1 MKTLKDIEE
10 NLRVFVSYVKKN
22 MKGYE
27 KGEAQLFLERLFQ
40 SFGNKGILEAGAS
53 LEAQVKID
61 ITTKF
66 CDLLWPEKVLIE
78 MKSSKE
84 KNLAVHFTQAKNYW
98 NELYDDQ
105 TDYVILCN
113 FDEFWVYNWRH
124 QRDPVSKVK
133 LEELPEKW
141 RSLAFLLP
149 EEHAVKTHYIDDKVL
164 ITKEA
169 AEKIANLFTSLQKRG
184 IKQDQSQ
191 YFTLQCLVALFA
203 DDTNLFPI
211 RGFFQDIIE
220 DCLNDRLSSYDI
232 FPLLFKQMNSKTP
245 ASGGRFKGV
254 RFFNGGIF
262 NKIYQIELTHKELK
276 ILLDASK
283 ADWSKVS
290 PSIFGNIFE
299 HSLSSKEQ
307 HRTGSHYTPEND
319 ILRIVEPTLI
329 IPLREKIT
337 KAKTLKN
344 LLEIKREIS
353 AINILDPACGSGN
366 FLYIAYRELK
376 QLELELFN
384 DIVGDY
390 KSISTTQL
398 SSNIKGSQFFGID
411 TNSFAIELAKITLSF
426 AKILTIQ
433 EKNEFNRQLK
443 LDGFLDIESK
453 EDPLPFENL
462 DDNFYVGD
470 SLKVDWFEAD
480 IIIGNPPFQSKNK
493 MQQEFGADYTD
504 EIRSIFP
511 NVSGFADYCVYW
523 FRKAHNNLKLG
534 GRAGLVGTNTISQT
548 NSREGGLDYIVS
560 NNGIIIN
567 AIKTMPWQGTSAVV
581 SVSIVNWIKTN
592 NFPKS
597 KKLIQILRST
607 KEGWQKFEVDRIPSS
622 LSPLGDVTKAKK
634 LKKNRNPKTCYQGQ
648 THGHK
653 GFLLSIREASKL
665 IKANP
670 YVKDVIFPFLGA
682 NQWLA
687 DSKSIFDRYVID
699 FKKLEL
705 FQAQKYP
712 KVLEIVKDK
721 VLPTRK
727 SNYEKEQ
734 KRNAKLLAKNPDARI
749 NRHHENFLK
758 KWWRLSYPREDLLN
772 IIANMPRYIVVS
784 QVTRRPIF
792 DFISSNIHPN
802 ASLVVFTF
810 NDDYTYGILQST
822 LHWIWTK
829 ERCSTLTERIRY
841 TSTTIYETFPFPQ
854 WGLLHGIDL
863 DKNTPEKIKLVK
875 ELAKCAKKFRDLKNK
890 IRINNKLSLRDL
902 YRGLELPGDHPLKK
916 SQEKLDEAVWKV
928 YYYGLPK
935 NMQKEDP
942 LEFLLG
948 LNLLSH
954 EKEKESLQI
963 VGPGLPSFCNEDK
976 VYFSD
981 DTIGLKG
988 IEGD

>member
-1 MKTLKDIEE
+1 MIKDIED
-10 NLRVFVSYVKKN
+10 NLRAFITYVRKN

-40 SFGNKGILEAGAS
+40 SFGNEGILEVGAS

-61 ITTKF
+61 TTTKF
-66 CDLLWPEKVLIE
+66 CDLLWPKKVLIE

-84 KNLAVHFTQAKNYW
+84 KNLAVHFTQAKEYW
-98 NELYDDQ
+98 NELYDNQ
-105 TDYVILCN
+105 TKYVVLCN
-113 FDEFWVYNWRH
+113 FDEFWVYDWRH
-124 QRDPVSKVK
+124 QRDPVSKIK
-133 LEELPEKW
+133 LDELPEKW

-149 EEHAVKTHYIDDKVL
+149 EEHAVRTHYIDDKVL

-169 AEKIANLFTSLQKRG
+169 AEKVANLFTSLQKRG
-184 IKQDQSQ
+184 INQDQSQ

-203 DDTNLFPI
+203 DDTNLFPF

-220 DCLNDRLSSYDI
+220 DCLNDTLSSYDI

-245 ASGGRFKGV
+245 ATGGKFKEV

-262 NKIYQIELTHKELK
+262 NKVHQIELTHKELR
-276 ILLDASK
+276 ILSEASK

-299 HSLSSKEQ
+299 HSLTSEEQ

-319 ILRIVEPTLI
+319 ILRIVEPTVI
-329 IPLREKIT
+329 KPFREKIR
-337 KAKTLKN
+337 KAKTLKK
-344 LLEIKREIS
+344 LMEIKDEIS
-353 AINILDPACGSGN
+353 TIKILDPACGSGN

-384 DIVGDY
+384 DIIENY
-390 KSISTTQL
+390 RSISATQL
-398 SSNIKGSQFFGID
+398 FSNIKGSQFFGID

-426 AKILTIQ
+426 AKILTTQ
-433 EKNEFNRQLK
+433 EKNMFNIQLK
-443 LDGFLDIESK
+443 MDGFLDIESK

-462 DDNFYVGD
+462 DENFLVAD
-470 SLKVDWFEAD
+470 SLKVDWFDAD

-511 NVSGFADYCVYW
+511 DVSGFADYCVYW
-523 FRKAHNNLKLG
+523 FRKAHDNLKLG

-548 NSREGGLDYIVS
+548 NSREGGLDYIIS
-560 NNGIIIN
+560 NKGVIIN

-592 NFPKS
+592 YFPKN

-607 KEGWQKFEVDRIPSS
+607 KEEWQKFEVDRIPSS

-634 LKKNRNPKTCYQGQ
+634 IKNNRNPKTCYQGQ
-648 THGHK
+648 THGHE
-653 GFLLSIREASKL
+653 GFLLSIRDASKL

-670 YVKDVIFPFLGA
+670 DVSSVIFPFLIA
-682 NQWLA
+682 NQWLS
-687 DSKSIFDRYVID
+687 DSKSLFDRYVID
-699 FKKLEL
+699 FQKMEL
-705 FQAQKYP
+705 YEAQKYP
-712 KVLEIVKDK
+712 RILKIIKDN
-721 VLPTRK
+721 VLPKRK
-727 SNYEKEQ
+727 LNYEKEQ
-734 KRNAKLLAKNPDARI
+734 KRNASLLAQNPDARI
-749 NRHHENFLK
+749 NTHHEKFFN
-758 KWWRLSYPREDLLN
+758 KWWQLSYPREDLMDK
-772 IIANMPRYIVVS
+772 IALLYRYIIIS
-784 QVTRRPIF
+784 RVTKRPIF
-792 DFISSNIHPN
+792 DFISINLHPN
-802 ASLVVFTF
+802 DSLVVFPF
-810 NDDYTYGILQST
+810 SDDYTFGILQST

-841 TSTTIYETFPFPQ
+841 TSTTVYETFPFPQ
-854 WGLLHGIDL
+854 WGILHGVKL
-863 DKNTPEKIKLVK
+863 DENILEKAELIKCVATK
-875 ELAKCAKKFRDLKNK
+875 AREFRMIKNK
-890 IRINNKLSLRDL
+890 IRIESDLSLRDL
-902 YRGLELPGDHPLKK
+902 YRGLELPGEHPLRDAQK
-916 SQEKLDEAVWKV
+916 KLDEAVWAA
-928 YYYGLPK
+928 YCYGLPK

-948 LNLLSH
+948 LNLLCY
-954 EKEKESLQI
+954 EKEKKGEQI
-963 VGPGLPSFCNEDK
+963 IGPGLPNFCNDDES
-976 VYFSD
+976 YFSD
-981 DTIGLKG
+981 DFIGLKG

>member
-1 MKTLKDIEE
+1 MRIFKEIED
-10 NLRVFVSYVKKN
+10 NLRVFVTYVRNN

-40 SFGNKGILEAGAS
+40 SFGNEGILEAGAS

-66 CDLLWPEKVLIE
+66 CDLLWPKNVLIE

-113 FDEFWVYNWRH
+113 FDEFWVYDWRY
-124 QRDPVSKVK
+124 QRDPVSKFK
-133 LEELPEKW
+133 LEALPESW

-149 EEHAVKTHYIDDKVL
+149 EEHAVRTHYIDDKVL

-169 AEKIANLFTSLQKRG
+169 AEKIANLFNSLLKRG

-232 FPLLFKQMNSKTP
+232 FPLLFKQMNSKSP
-245 ASGGRFKGV
+245 AFGGRFKGV

-262 NKIYQIELTHKELK
+262 SKIYQIELTPKELS
-276 ILLDASK
+276 ILLEASK

-299 HSLSSKEQ
+299 HSLSSEEQ
-307 HRTGSHYTPEND
+307 HKTGSHYTPEND

-329 IPLREKIT
+329 MPMREKIT
-337 KAKTLKN
+337 NAKTLKD
-344 LLEIKREIS
+344 LLEIKDEIS
-353 AINILDPACGSGN
+353 SIKILDPACGSGN
-366 FLYIAYRELK
+366 FLYIAFRELK

-384 DIVGDY
+384 DIVKNY
-390 KSISTTQL
+390 KSISTVQL
-398 SSNIKGSQFFGID
+398 TSSIKGGQFFGID

-480 IIIGNPPFQSKNK
+480 VIIGNPPFQSKNK

-511 NVSGFADYCVYW
+511 DVSGFADYCVYW
-523 FRKAHNNLKLG
+523 LRKAHDHLKLG

-548 NSREGGLDYIVS
+548 NSRKGGLDYIVS
-560 NNGIIIN
+560 NDGVIIN
-567 AIKTMPWQGTSAVV
+567 AIKTMPWQGTSAIVN
-581 SVSIVNWIKTN
+581 VSIVNWIKTDKQAN
-592 NFPKS
+592 Q
-597 KKLIQILRST
+597 KKHISLFDDFNEKWR
-607 KEGWQKFEVDRIPSS
+607 EYEVYYISSS
-622 LSPLGDVTKAKK
+622 LSHLPDVSKAKR
-634 LKKNRNPKTCYQGQ
+634 LNINRVPKTCFQGQ

-653 GFLLSIREASKL
+653 GFILSAREAKRL
-665 IKANP
+665 FTTELEAEK
-670 YVKDVIFPFLGA
+670 VIFPYLIA
-682 NQWLA
+682 NQWLQ
-687 DSKSIFDRYVID
+687 DKKSLFNRYVID
-699 FKKLEL
+699 FSNIEMYK
-705 FQAQKYP
+705 AQKYS
-712 KVLEIVKDK
+712 KIFEIVRDK

-727 SNYEKEQ
+727 INYKKEKE
-734 KRNAKLLAKNPDARI
+734 RNKALLSKNPNARV
-749 NRHHENFLK
+749 NKHHENFYK
-758 KWWRLSYPREDLLN
+758 RWWQLSYPRTSLKKT
-772 IIANMPRYIVVS
+772 IAEIPRYIVIS

-802 ASLVVFTF
+802 ASLVVFAF
-810 NDDYTYGILQST
+810 DDDYTFGILQSN
-822 LHWIWTK
+822 LHWVWIK
-829 ERCSTLTERIRY
+829 ERCSTLRMDFRY
-841 TSTTIYETFPFPQ
+841 TSTTIYETLPFPQ
-854 WGLLHGIDL
+854 WGILHGEELSQYIP
-863 DKNTPEKIKLVK
+863 KKTSLVLNIVK
-875 ELAKCAKKFRDLKNK
+875 RARKFRELKNR
-890 IRINNKLSLRDL
+890 IRLDNHLSLRDL
-902 YRGLELPGDHPLKK
+902 YRGLELPGDHPLKNAK
-916 SQEKLDEAVWKV
+916 KKLDDAVWSA
-928 YYYGLPK
+928 YNYGLPK
-935 NMQKEDP
+935 NMQKESP

-948 LNLLSH
+948 LNLLCF
-954 EKEKESLQI
+954 EKEKEGYQI
-963 VGPGLPSFCNEDK
+963 VGPGLPSFCDKDK

-981 DTIGLKG
+981 DVIGLKG